1 MAQQHQIGSSPCQNA
16 HTCLVGPGINFLA
29 VDPTLLAIKS
39 LNNSMKTAQ
48 DPFKTTVKGMQN
60 SANVVMLVRRIQ
72 NKIIDRGLCSD
83 QEMQYLREHT
93 NWDNAYASVASNLG

>member
-1 MAQQHQIGSSPCQNA
+1 M
-16 HTCLVGPGINFLA
+16 A

-48 DPFKTTVKGMQN
+48 DPFKTTVRGMQN

-72 NKIIDRGLCSD
+72 NKIILQGVCSD
-83 QEMQYLREHT
+83 TEFEYLRLHSDWDQQYLMDKHT
-93 NWDNAYASVASNLG
+93 VDSEQDHVYTRHNAG